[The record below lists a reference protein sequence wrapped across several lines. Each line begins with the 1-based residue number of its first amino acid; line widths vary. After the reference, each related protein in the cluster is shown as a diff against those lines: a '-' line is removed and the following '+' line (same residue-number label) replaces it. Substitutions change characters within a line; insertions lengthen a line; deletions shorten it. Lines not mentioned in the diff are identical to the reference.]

1 MGVQPIIPAADP
13 MPLPAPFWLFKLL
26 LIVTFILHIVLMN
39 LMLGGGVIATVTR
52 FLSGKNEKFLQLSQ
66 NISKKLPTLLAATVT
81 LGVAPLLFVQV
92 LYGQLFYAS
101 SIIMGWPWF
110 LVVVLVTVAYYG
122 LYLVAFKGEG
132 KTIPMAWIL
141 SVSFLLLLLVGLI
154 YSNNF
159 TLMITPAKWM
169 KIYQADPSG
178 WNLNVG
184 EPTLIPRFL
193 HFLVASL
200 AIGGLLIVFVGL
212 FRWEKEK
219 EYARFLIGYGGRWF
233 MYATMVQILV
243 GIWFLIALPKPNM
256 MLFMG
261 KNILGTLGL
270 LIGIV
275 GGLAS
280 IFVMSGALRS
290 EDPRRGAITTMT
302 IVGVIVVFMAIMRDI
317 LRDSYLE
324 PLFKASSLAVKTQ
337 WDVLILFL
345 ILFIGGVILWLM
357 MIKKYFFLPRLRT
370 EK

>member
-1 MGVQPIIPAADP
+1 MGMQAIIPAADP

-26 LIVTFILHIVLMN
+26 LIVTFMLHIVAMN

-52 FLSGKNEKFLQLSQ
+52 FLSGKNEKYLQLSQ
-66 NISKKLPTLLAATVT
+66 DISKKLPALLAATIT

-110 LVVVLVTVAYYG
+110 LVVVILTIAYYG
-122 LYLVAFKGEG
+122 FYLVAFKGEK
-132 KTIPMAWIL
+132 KTL
-141 SVSFLLLLLVGLI
+141 SMGWVLLVSIFLI
-154 YSNNF
+154 FLVGFFYSNNF
-159 TLMITPAKWM
+159 TLMLTPGKWI
-169 KIYQADPSG
+169 KIYHADPSG
-178 WNLNVG
+178 WNLNWG

-193 HFLVASL
+193 HFFIASL
-200 AIGGLLIVFVGL
+200 AIGGLLLAFVGL

-243 GIWFLIALPKPNM
+243 GIWFLISLHKPYM
-256 MLFMG
+256 MLYMG
-261 KNILGTLGL
+261 KNLLGTISL

-280 IFVMSGALRS
+280 IFVMSKALRS
-290 EDPRRGAITTMT
+290 DDPRRGAITTMT
-302 IVGVIVVFMAIMRDI
+302 VIGVIVVFMAIMRDI

-324 PLFKASSLAVKTQ
+324 SLFKASALATKTQ

-345 ILFIGGVILWLM
+345 LLFIGGVILWII
-357 MIKKYFFLPRLRT
+357 MIKKYFFSPQLRT
-370 EK
+370 TE